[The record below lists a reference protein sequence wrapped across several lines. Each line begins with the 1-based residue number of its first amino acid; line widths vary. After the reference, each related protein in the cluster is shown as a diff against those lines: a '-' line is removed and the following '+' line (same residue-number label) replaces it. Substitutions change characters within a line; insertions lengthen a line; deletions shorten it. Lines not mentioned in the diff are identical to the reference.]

1 LYDRRRMGTSQPAS
15 EPKSGNGKVAATA
28 AVALFVVAA
37 AGWTLWQLRIE
48 EDRLGG
54 ARQATSRQGSAAREK
69 AFDVTQ
75 VARPAPA
82 PPVLGW
88 DQAGKPFTVADARGQ
103 VVFVNF
109 WATWCG
115 PCRGEIPGMT
125 RVYDKY
131 KTKGFEIVG
140 VALDNGGWDD
150 VKPWLQK
157 NPINYPIVIGDQ
169 SLTDAYGGVEGIPTT
184 FIVDR
189 KGNIQSKH
197 VGGLRE
203 EEFEKL
209 VKTALQ

>member
-1 LYDRRRMGTSQPAS
+1 MKL
-15 EPKSGNGKVAATA
+15 VHVLAATVLLIGFTA
-28 AVALFVVAA
+28 GLAL
-37 AGWTLWQLRIE
+37 AG
-48 EDRLGG
+48 D
-54 ARQATSRQGSAAREK
+54 
-69 AFDVTQ
+69 
-75 VARPAPA
+75 PAPNFA
-82 PPVLGW
+82 LKTL
-88 DQAGKPFTVADARGQ
+88 DGKTIELKKLQGK